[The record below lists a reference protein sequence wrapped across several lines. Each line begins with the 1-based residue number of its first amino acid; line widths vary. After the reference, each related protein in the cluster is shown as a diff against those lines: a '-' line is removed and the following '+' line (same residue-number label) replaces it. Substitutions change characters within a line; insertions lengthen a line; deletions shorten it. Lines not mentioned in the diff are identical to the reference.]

1 MLMQH
6 MVNCITCKSD
16 TQITMVKDGLELLSK
31 IPHSIQSSWAI
42 SHVRWIKETNDEDR
56 DGPRNVCFFYSSD
69 AADCS
74 RRFYCILSPRR
85 LQIIKDTSCIT
96 WKYLT
101 NCSSCN
107 SEASFYRRMSVGA
120 TVPHSISVTTVQHGH
135 ALLTGS
141 GVCDTCSSNGNRLL
155 LSWFIVR

>member
-6 MVNCITCKSD
+6 MVNCITCK
-16 TQITMVKDGLELLSK
+16 IIMVKEGLELLSK
-31 IPHSIQSSWAI
+31 IPHSIQSFLGNQL
-42 SHVRWIKETNDEDR
+42 RQMKETNDEDR
-56 DGPRNVCFFYSSD
+56 DGPRNVGFFYSSD
-69 AADCS
+69 AADCL
-74 RRFYCILSPRR
+74 RRFYWILSPRR

-96 WKYLT
+96 WKYIT

-120 TVPHSISVTTVQHGH
+120 TAPHSISVTTVQHGH